1 MKLAQNLQKKSLMK
15 PEKSNKILE
24 ENSKNTKFDCAKEL
38 ENYKKFH
45 LGEFKYNLNE
55 HILRLLH
62 DESFFCS
69 ISRYV
74 TKIPT
79 LSLPTIG
86 ITVVDNDEIVLFYNP
101 FFMESLIDSENRGVL
116 KHEFYHV
123 IFFHITSRKK
133 DKKTIWNIAT
143 DLAINSII
151 QSQENIALPKCA
163 LIPGEEFEISGEAS
177 KEAIMV
183 RKIIASFPKNK
194 HSEWYYENLIKEFK
208 KHNIQILQVRIG
220 QFDNHEIWDEVT
232 EKEFSNDKLKS
243 IIEKAIKEADNNNQW
258 GSVPEYVREELRKL
272 ISNKVDWKKLLR
284 RFCGI
289 SQSAEYANS
298 FKKINRKYPYIHPG
312 RKKSHAA
319 RIAIGLDQSGSI
331 SNEMLAEFFGE
342 LSMLS
347 KNISFTVIPFD
358 SHVDKK
364 HIFAW
369 RRRQNVSAKRVKC
382 GGTDF
387 DAPTNYVNKNSSSF
401 DSFIILTDGAAA
413 KPINCN
419 VKRAYIISP
428 NGKLCFET
436 NDYVIQMN

>member
-1 MKLAQNLQKKSLMK
+1 MNS
-15 PEKSNKILE
+15 ENTTNKI
-24 ENSKNTKFDCAKEL
+24 DCAKEL
-38 ENYKKFH
+38 ENYRKFN
-45 LGEFKYNLNE
+45 LGEFKYNLND

-62 DESFFCS
+62 DEPFFCS

-79 LSLPTIG
+79 LALPTIG
-86 ITVVDNDEIVLFYNP
+86 ITVVDNNEIVLFYNP

-116 KHEFYHV
+116 KHEFYHK

-151 QSQENIALPKCA
+151 KSQEQDKNIALPKCA
-163 LIPGEEFEISGEAS
+163 LIPGEKIQTTEALP
-177 KEAIMV
+177 KEVIIMG
-183 RKIIASFPKNK
+183 KIIASLPKNK
-194 HSEWYYENLIKEFK
+194 HSEWYYEKLIKEFK
-208 KHNIQILQVRIG
+208 KHNIQILHIKLG

-232 EKEFSNDKLKS
+232 EKEFANDKLKI

-258 GSVPEYVREELRKL
+258 GSIPEYIREELRKL
-272 ISNKVDWKKLLR
+272 VSNKVDWKKLLR
-284 RFCGI
+284 RFCGV
-289 SQSAEYANS
+289 SQNAEYTNS
-298 FKKINRKYPYIHPG
+298 YKKINRKYPYIHPG
-312 RKKSHAA
+312 RRKSHTA

-331 SNEMLAEFFGE
+331 SNEMLVTFFGE
-342 LSMLS
+342 LSTLS
-347 KNISFTVIPFD
+347 KNVSFTVIPFD

-369 RRRQNVSAKRVKC
+369 RRGQNVSAKRVKC

-387 DAPTNYVNKNSSSF
+387 NAPTNYVNEKSGAF
-401 DSFIILTDGAAA
+401 DSLIILTDGAAA

-419 VKRAYIISP
+419 IKRAYIISP

-436 NDYVIQMN
+436 SDYVIQMK